1 MFRYSGTNF
10 DKEKM
15 ASSESLPLDFSV
27 LNIKPSP
34 IDDLKAMGRP
44 GSLKQ
49 HKLTLIKSID
59 DHHDKEEKETKKIEF
74 ENNQNR
80 IGADS
85 RSESHKEVSRLN
97 LERRELITES
107 YEQMKRGSVN
117 NALAVFVRM
126 FAENPQY
133 KNIWPQFR
141 NIPDSSLISSDQL
154 KNHAKVYFGGMKNII
169 ESMNAGDESEF
180 RNMIRRMARS
190 HAKFAVRKSH
200 IIAMLPEFIAVLKS
214 CGVPITEG
222 IKDAWY
228 TLFDVIGNLL
238 SPISVT

>member
-34 IDDLKAMGRP
+34 IEELTAMGRP
-44 GSLKQ
+44 G
-49 HKLTLIKSID
+49 
-59 DHHDKEEKETKKIEF
+59 
-74 ENNQNR
+74 
-80 IGADS
+80 
-85 RSESHKEVSRLN
+85 SESHKEVSRLN

-107 YEQMKRGSVN
+107 YEQMKKGSVKN
-117 NALAVFVRM
+117 CLAVFVRM
-126 FAENPQY
+126 FAENPHY

-141 NIPDSSLISSDQL
+141 GIPDSSLISSDQL
-154 KNHAKVYFGGMKNII
+154 KNHAKVYFGGLNNII
-169 ESMNAGDESEF
+169 ESMNAGDETEF

-200 IIAMLPEFIAVLKS
+200 INAMLPEFIAVLKV
-214 CGVPITEG
+214 CGVPITEE

-238 SPISVT
+238 SPIPVI